1 MDAEVDFKIDFDDK
15 YERRVD
21 EQVDKSSWVY
31 VGFLCQATNWTW
43 SWSQVGFKSDAP
55 LIESRLNRGI

>member
-31 VGFLCQATNWTW
+31 VGFMLES
-43 SWSQVGFKSDAP
+43 SW
-55 LIESRLNRGI
+55 I